1 MFKNTETRVLKPIK
15 PKPICA
21 SSNVSKVSESK
32 YDTDGDISDS
42 KTIEALE
49 MLREE
54 DFPHNWSSFSTCT
67 PRLFVVTV
75 YLISEKSNSK
85 LVELKLTVLC

>member
-15 PKPICA
+15 PKPMC
-21 SSNVSKVSESK
+21 SNSNVSKVSESN

-49 MLREE
+49 MLRED

-67 PRLFVVTV
+67 SPLFVVTV
-75 YLISEKSNSK
+75 LLIPENSN
-85 LVELKLTVLC
+85 C